1 MHAQGRWT
9 PWAGLFPVADTTLPP
24 QQDAALAG
32 AANLPA
38 KHHPSGGALSCV
50 PRKPSLLKCN
60 PSQGHRERCIDQS
73 EHWELHQTSCTQH
86 FHLKTSLL
94 NDSFT
99 CSLACIHRPP
109 RLVCLLCLLAASLV
123 NFSSCHK
130 RNKSL
135 PNRWIILINYK
146 WLDPRGVPVVQL
158 HPPPPLP
165 VTEAHLFVFLSDDDP
180 AVI

>member
-1 MHAQGRWT
+1 MDALSR
-9 PWAGLFPVADTTLPP
+9 TLPCCWHHTSTSARCCP
-24 QQDAALAG
+24 GRSCQPSSKASSVRWSTKLC
-32 AANLPA
+32 A
-38 KHHPSGGALSCV
+38 KEA
-50 PRKPSLLKCN
+50 KLLKYN

-73 EHWELHQTSCTQH
+73 ECWELHQTSCTQH

-99 CSLACIHRPP
+99 CSLACMHRPP

-158 HPPPPLP
+158 YTPL
-165 VTEAHLFVFLSDDDP
+165 FL
-180 AVI
+180 